1 VRSIWGLCWLSGS
14 GFVAVVGVAGYS
26 QNQRVFVAVVAAV
39 AGKLLSW
46 KKLGKLFIKNYC
58 KLPPGCWPK
67 NCPKALSI
75 SKLFI

>member
-1 VRSIWGLCWLSGS
+1 MGSICGLCWHSGS

-39 AGKLLSW
+39 AVKLLSW

-58 KLPPGCWPK
+58 KLPGCWPK